1 MEPIV
6 SPFSAWHCQEWM
18 ENYQLLSSCSND
30 IFLPNSEIAK
40 IVLSLVLLAITLQRG
55 NPGILMI
62 YLTILYPLVSVT
74 SLLRYICWSCLWF
87 PSILSISSS
96 FTLSFII
103 SVMLTI
109 NLSNLSILPATG
121 WLLVVRYCDSDKFS
135 SWFRTIVFILVVV
148 AISCS
153 CSFEVDRA
161 FNNNDKNIYQPSFGV
176 VWYANAVV
184 FPEYKSYLTGLFSC
198 LPTVSSLIVSM
209 TLSGYSKKDF
219 SIVMKILLL
228 VNLYFLEC
236 IPAIDIM
243 YVLIALMD
251 HTSVFTEMRYPL
263 WALSLFV
270 ISLLVQPILV
280 DIWVRTGSG
289 NANYVFFVGFFSWA
303 MLGLFIVE
311 LIGACIR
318 IRTDERNRS

>member
-1 MEPIV
+1 
-6 SPFSAWHCQEWM
+6 
-18 ENYQLLSSCSND
+18 
-30 IFLPNSEIAK
+30 
-40 IVLSLVLLAITLQRG
+40 
-55 NPGILMI
+55 
-62 YLTILYPLVSVT
+62 
-74 SLLRYICWSCLWF
+74 
-87 PSILSISSS
+87 
-96 FTLSFII
+96 
-103 SVMLTI
+103 
-109 NLSNLSILPATG
+109 
-121 WLLVVRYCDSDKFS
+121 
-135 SWFRTIVFILVVV
+135 
-148 AISCS
+148 
-153 CSFEVDRA
+153 
-161 FNNNDKNIYQPSFGV
+161 
-176 VWYANAVV
+176 
-184 FPEYKSYLTGLFSC
+184 
-198 LPTVSSLIVSM
+198 LIVSM